1 MPRLFFDVEIALFDV
16 WDNRQFGV
24 YKYYFGRLEQ
34 VIDQAIDMNPI
45 QHARVH
51 GLLRA
56 ISKAS
61 SFDEIYELLGFR
73 YVIDPS
79 GTLKRFQD
87 ESFAVIFSCNVL
99 EHVDRGILPEFIQ
112 DFHRTLKPGGYSIH
126 QIDPGDHLAYYD
138 RNVSLKNYLR
148 YSDRVWRRYFE
159 SDVQYFNRVQRSDS
173 TGIDSMAIT
182 PDGKTIYMPDGEL
195 SPNGIWNII
204 DANTGN
210 VIGRIDGGTGPH
222 NTIVS
227 LDGTHVYLGGRN
239 YNYLEVADI
248 STGTV
253 VKKIGPL
260 KGGVRPFTING
271 RETLAYTTAT
281 GFLGFQVS
289 DITTGRVLYTV
300 PIQGFSWNPATSAS
314 CPSHGIS
321 LSPDEK
327 ELYVMDSPNSYVHVF
342 DVSGVPS
349 SPPKQVADIRLTRS
363 MTGYESPCAYD
374 CRKDGWLQHSRDGRF
389 VYVGD
394 SGDVIDTA
402 TRKSVTDLFTLY
414 NSRKMLEIDW
424 QNGVPI
430 FTTSRSGLGYV
441 TNAWM
446 ASL

>member
-1 MPRLFFDVEIALFDV
+1 MGVRTGFSSR
-16 WDNRQFGV
+16 NRSCIVGFILLVVLVILIPLAVLKAITQQHSTRNVTGSSVPAGTTAGGSGSTNGSKPTVGSSAIRHFEYVFPDGGMYVYDMDDGHKLVKYISLPTRAGV
-24 YKYYFGRLEQ
+24 RG
-34 VIDQAIDMNPI
+34 VA
-45 QHARVH
+45 
-51 GLLRA
+51 
-56 ISKAS
+56 AS
-61 SFDEIYELLGFR
+61 SVTRMLYISYGGDGGSNGNGSLL
-73 YVIDPS
+73 
-79 GTLKRFQD
+79 K
-87 ESFAVIFSCNVL
+87 
-99 EHVDRGILPEFIQ
+99 
-112 DFHRTLKPGGYSIH
+112 
-126 QIDPGDHLAYYD
+126 YD
-138 RNVSLKNYLR
+138 LVADKVVWTKNY
-148 YSDRVWRRYFE
+148 
-159 SDVQYFNRVQRSDS
+159 S

-182 PDGKTIYMPDGEL
+182 PDGKSIYMPDGEL
-195 SPNGIWNII
+195 SPDGIWNII

-210 VIGRIDGGTGPH
+210 VIGTIDGGTGPH

-239 YNYLEVADI
+239 YNYLEVADT
-248 STGTV
+248 STNTV
-253 VKKIGPL
+253 IKKIGPL
-260 KGGVRPFTING
+260 KGGVRPFTISG
-271 RETLAYTTAT
+271 GETLAYTTAT

-349 SPPKQVADIRLTRS
+349 SPPKQVAHIRLTRS
-363 MTGYESPCAYD
+363 LAGYESPCAYD

-402 TRKSVTDLFTLY
+402 TRKSVIDLSTLY

-441 TNAWM
+441 TDTERV
-446 ASL
+446 SS